1 MKFNS
6 NDLSWLAAALESAMD
21 NTPVVEEYEQYERL
35 LDLITDKLEK

>member
-1 MKFNS
+1 MKFTV